1 MNADYQWW
9 SNLLDGRQMPIHE
22 GEPQCGYFKIR
33 DRRGLNKDL
42 APIKRPFIAAA
53 IWKEPDGTFKAEIA
67 GQPVEIDQAWPYV
80 AKYPITYHE
89 YAYWHANEKWPEKAV

>member
-53 IWKEPDGTFKAEIA
+53 IWKEPDGAFKAEIA
-67 GQPVEIDQAWPYV
+67 GQPVKIDQAWPYV
-80 AKYPITYHE
+80 AKYPITYYE
-89 YAYWHANEKWPEKAV
+89 YTYWHANEKWPEKAA